1 MGGQVA
7 TRLEYPWVA
16 YITIS
21 GGGGQDVSCGGAIV
35 NRDHVITAA
44 HCFSDRDTAT
54 STITVFLAEHDLDD
68 LTETNVLSIF
78 VQELFVHP
86 DYKADGRDTEEHDIA
101 LLYLGGTLNFG
112 VGVQPICI
120 STPDDFAVGQ
130 EVVIVGWGLT
140 DFANKSSSSN
150 LLREVTV
157 TTIDLDQCITLYQNA
172 AQRQFVNE
180 NMICTLTAGK
190 DACSGDSGGPVIA
203 QVDGVWVLL
212 GIVSF
217 GNGCADITAPGVHTN
232 VANYVDWMIESI
244 GGSFC

>member
-1 MGGQVA
+1 M
-7 TRLEYPWVA
+7 
-16 YITIS
+16 II
-21 GGGGQDVSCGGAIV
+21 
-35 NRDHVITAA
+35 
-44 HCFSDRDTAT
+44 
-54 STITVFLAEHDLDD
+54 HDLDD

-86 DYKADGRDTEEHDIA
+86 DYKADGGDTVGVVHPDYKADGRDTEEHDIA
-101 LLYLGGTLNFG
+101 LSTWGNSELG

>member
-1 MGGQVA
+1 MMG
-7 TRLEYPWVA
+7 L
-16 YITIS
+16 
-21 GGGGQDVSCGGAIV
+21 
-35 NRDHVITAA
+35 
-44 HCFSDRDTAT
+44 FSILREICNLFNHSHPCYLPTKT
-54 STITVFLAEHDLDD
+54 FPLFLNPIPPVFLPRP
-68 LTETNVLSIF
+68 LSPRTP
-78 VQELFVHP
+78 Q
-86 DYKADGRDTEEHDIA
+86 EEHDIA
-101 LLYLGGTLNFG
+101 LSTWGNSELG